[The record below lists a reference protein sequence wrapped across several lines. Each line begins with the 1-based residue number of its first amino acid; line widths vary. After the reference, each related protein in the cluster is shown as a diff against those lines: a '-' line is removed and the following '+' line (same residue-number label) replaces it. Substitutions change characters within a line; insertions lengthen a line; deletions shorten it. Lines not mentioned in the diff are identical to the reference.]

1 MKGRGGV
8 YQTLVGSTGAFVVGV
23 GVSCAAPP
31 PRPCASV
38 GGNKNNVNGIVKA
51 WNFILCLCSRS
62 CGRERGER
70 GREKL
75 GGSICRLGGE

>member
-62 CGRERGER
+62 CGRERGGER
-70 GREKL
+70 EREI
-75 GGSICRLGGE
+75 GGVYLQIRG

>member
-62 CGRERGER
+62 CGRERGREGER
-70 GREKL
+70 NW
-75 GGSICRLGGE
+75 GGVYLQIRG